1 MSSIS
6 DLGNRDADLYVR
18 VASKDLRTTQRGD
31 SMLRIS
37 FADQSGSLSA
47 TMFADHDDFALAS
60 EFEVGAV
67 VKIRG
72 HKGAY
77 KGKPQLQVRRVRELD
92 ERDAGLW
99 NPDDVFGKG
108 MAELQGVA
116 AAKLVIDIETAPR
129 VALDALPESLQ
140 QQIEDVAKEKDWP
153 TDKVL
158 SLNPLFSRVV
168 SIAIGDADAKDGGHV
183 LFAPLDED
191 VDAFGSD
198 APDWLIVR
206 NEADMLEMF
215 WSLAGQAKLVV
226 TFNGRNFDLPF
237 LRNRSAILG
246 VEVRCDLV
254 SQPPYLHE
262 PHLDLYQIL
271 TGSSWGARPMN
282 LDAACWAFGIESPK
296 DAMDGSKVGEAF
308 ASKRYLDIAS
318 YNLLDIDATRKLY
331 HGLKGTVLEHL
342 TK

>member
-1 MSSIS
+1 MKIN
-6 DLGNRDADLYVR
+6 DLEKQDADVYAR
-18 VASKDLRTTQRGD
+18 VAAKDLRKTQRGD
-31 SMLRIS
+31 SMLRIT

-47 TMFADHDDFALAS
+47 TLFDDHDDFATAS
-60 EFEVGAV
+60 DFKVGDV

-72 HKGAY
+72 HRGAY
-77 KGKPQLQVRRVRELD
+77 RGKPQMQVRRVRALD
-92 ERDAGLW
+92 ERDAGSYD
-99 NPDDVFGKG
+99 PDEIFGKG
-108 MAELQGVA
+108 MAELRDIA
-116 AAKLVIDIETAPR
+116 ASKIVIDIECAPR
-129 VALDALPESLQ
+129 VELE
-140 QQIEDVAKEKDWP
+140 QIPDGLREQIVQIAEDKEWP

-168 SIAIGDADAKDGGHV
+168 SIAVGDADQETGGHV
-183 LFAPLDED
+183 LFAPLDEHVDD
-191 VDAFGSD
+191 VAKD

-206 NEADMLEMF
+206 NEKRMLEMF

-254 SQPPYLHE
+254 SQPPYQHE

-271 TGSSWGARPMN
+271 AGSSWGARPMN
-282 LDAACWAFGIESPK
+282 LDAACWAFDIESPK

-308 ASKRYLDIAS
+308 AAGQYLEIAK
-318 YNLLDIDATRKLY
+318 YNLADIDATRSLYRKL
-331 HGLKGTVLEHL
+331 KSSVLDHL
-342 TK
+342 T

>member
-1 MSSIS
+1 MKINQL
-6 DLGNRDADLYVR
+6 DKQEADVYAR
-18 VASKDLRTTQRGD
+18 VASKDVRKTQRGD
-31 SMLRIS
+31 QMLRIT

-47 TMFADHDDFALAS
+47 TLFDDHEDFATAVS
-60 EFEVGAV
+60 DFTVGDV

-72 HKGAY
+72 HRGNY
-77 KGKPQLQVRRVRELD
+77 RGKPQMQIRRVRLLD
-92 ERDAGLW
+92 ERDAGAYD
-99 NPDDVFGKG
+99 PDEIFGKG
-108 MAELQGVA
+108 MAELRGVA
-116 AAKLVIDIETAPR
+116 AARLVIDIECAPR
-129 VALDALPESLQ
+129 VALDSIPENLRE
-140 QQIEDVAKEKDWP
+140 QISKIAEEREWP

-168 SIAIGDADAKDGGHV
+168 SIAVGDADAETGGHV
-183 LFAPLDED
+183 LFAPLDEHVED
-191 VDAFGSD
+191 LTAN

-206 NEADMLEMF
+206 NEKRMLEMF

-254 SQPPYLHE
+254 SQPPYQHE

-271 TGSSWGARPMN
+271 AGGSWGARPMN

-308 ASKRYLDIAS
+308 AAGQYKEIAE
-318 YNLLDIDATRKLY
+318 YNLADIDATRKLY
-331 HGLKGTVLEHL
+331 RHLKASVIDHL
-342 TK
+342 N